1 MAQTISTLGTA
12 YLMIMTSIG
21 KIGEISKNFIGNL
34 NEDDFSCLNVAGRLV
49 INNNDDDCH

>member
-1 MAQTISTLGTA
+1 
-12 YLMIMTSIG
+12 MIMTSIG